1 MTLCFLTREFKNDKA
16 NTAFWTGKWYNTGMG
31 WMAFTQPSREFVAKI
46 IEMSE
51 FAGDF
56 VLAHIILFCQLPF
69 LFIPLVDRWHS
80 MMLFWLKPSRLI
92 RPPIYSLKQ
101 ARLRKRMVR
110 KYCVL
115 YFAVLILFIVII
127 VAPAVASGQIA
138 VDQFANIGGSG
149 SIADGLFQPE
159 MSVIMIL
166 AIIDQNLHLELFEYS
181 FYWNYHLILQIHSE
195 FKSLGKWGAEVV
207 YSFIIISF
215 IHKFWFCF

>member
-1 MTLCFLTREFKNDKA
+1 
-16 NTAFWTGKWYNTGMG
+16 
-31 WMAFTQPSREFVAKI
+31 
-46 IEMSE
+46 
-51 FAGDF
+51 
-56 VLAHIILFCQLPF
+56 
-69 LFIPLVDRWHS
+69 

-149 SIADGLFQPE
+149 SIADGLFQPRNV
-159 MSVIMIL
+159 SNNDTGNHRPKPTLGVI
-166 AIIDQNLHLELFEYS
+166 
-181 FYWNYHLILQIHSE
+181 
-195 FKSLGKWGAEVV
+195 
-207 YSFIIISF
+207 
-215 IHKFWFCF
+215 